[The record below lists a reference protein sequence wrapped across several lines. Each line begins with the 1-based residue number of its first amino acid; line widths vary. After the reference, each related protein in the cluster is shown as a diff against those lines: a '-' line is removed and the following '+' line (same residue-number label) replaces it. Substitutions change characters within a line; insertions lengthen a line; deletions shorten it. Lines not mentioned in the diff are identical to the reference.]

1 MLEKTNTT
9 TSPWKII
16 KSDNKKSSRL
26 ESISHVLSM
35 FEFSRTKINKSPKAS
50 KNE

>member
-1 MLEKTNTT
+1 MLDKTNTT

-26 ESISHVLSM
+26 ESINHVLSM
-35 FEFSRTKINKSPKAS
+35 FEFSRTKSLKTS